1 MEPAVVAAHIQKT
14 ASVRSGLVASMR
26 RITNISR
33 KHYNISRK
41 HYTRKYKY
49 LVVELCISYA
59 INTKV
64 YIFLLGFFSRLGF

>member
-26 RITNISR
+26 RIT
-33 KHYNISRK
+33 NISRK